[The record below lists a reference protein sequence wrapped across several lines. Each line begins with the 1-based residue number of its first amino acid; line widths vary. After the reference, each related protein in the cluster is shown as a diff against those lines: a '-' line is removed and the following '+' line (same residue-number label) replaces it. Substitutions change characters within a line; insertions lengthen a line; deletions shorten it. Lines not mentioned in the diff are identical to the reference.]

1 MQQPVSHSTN
11 LPITARAAPDS
22 RTRARR
28 RARDRRSVLQSM
40 FFRPD
45 GEVTQEQGQAVA
57 RILLAAF
64 GTLLFYAARQFGH
77 GDQPFL
83 LALAYMLAS
92 FFYLSFVSRNKDGY
106 LWRRYAVI
114 LLDIA
119 VATYLTAYFTTAGV
133 AFYPL
138 FLWVMIGN
146 GIRYG
151 ERCMQFA
158 TLFGLL
164 GFSGAMAT
172 NGYLWNSPGTYIG
185 LMFGLVLM
193 PKFFL
198 VMIDRLAEA
207 NIELKEKKE
216 QAEFMATHD
225 VLTGLPNRAYL
236 YTRMEQTLAHAR
248 RTGKQVA
255 VAFIDL
261 DSFKSINDSFG
272 HEYGDFLLCQV
283 ADAMKGVLR
292 ASDTV
297 SRLGGDEFVV
307 VIEESENEGRVG
319 RVIQRLFSCVGRYYT
334 IGEYETYV
342 TWSCG
347 VVIYPRDGDDVHNL
361 LKHADTAMYA
371 AKSQGPNR
379 FAFYDADMSAQVGE
393 QLALRDDLR
402 LAMDRG
408 QLEVYY
414 QPIIDAQSGRI
425 RSAEALLRWN
435 HPEKGIL
442 SPSHFIEVAEQ
453 SGLINPIG
461 DWVLQQ
467 ALQMLASW
475 RLGGCSDVTV
485 HVNVSAHQ
493 LKQEGFVEN
502 VQALLRAARLPSQAL
517 ELEMT
522 ESALIEHST
531 RTSGLLAALKKI
543 GVKIALDDFGTGFS
557 SLSYLKTL
565 PVDTIKID
573 KSFIDDLPAAGRDG
587 ALVESI
593 LTLGA
598 RLGNNIVA
606 EGVETRAQIDW
617 LVSHGCRYLQGYH
630 FSKPVPLDRFLTL
643 VTSTFEIPAVLGK
656 PYSPER
662 LGMLATNMR

>member
-1 MQQPVSHSTN
+1 
-11 LPITARAAPDS
+11 
-22 RTRARR
+22 
-28 RARDRRSVLQSM
+28 
-40 FFRPD
+40 
-45 GEVTQEQGQAVA
+45 
-57 RILLAAF
+57 
-64 GTLLFYAARQFGH
+64 
-77 GDQPFL
+77 
-83 LALAYMLAS
+83 
-92 FFYLSFVSRNKDGY
+92 
-106 LWRRYAVI
+106 
-114 LLDIA
+114 
-119 VATYLTAYFTTAGV
+119 
-133 AFYPL
+133 
-138 FLWVMIGN
+138 
-146 GIRYG
+146 
-151 ERCMQFA
+151 
-158 TLFGLL
+158 
-164 GFSGAMAT
+164 
-172 NGYLWNSPGTYIG
+172 
-185 LMFGLVLM
+185 VLM

-207 NIELKEKKE
+207 NIELKAKKE

-371 AKSQGPNR
+371 AKSQGPNH

-402 LAMDRG
+402 LALDRG
-408 QLEVYY
+408 QLEVFY
-414 QPIIDAQSGRI
+414 QPIVDARSGLI
-425 RSAEALLRWN
+425 HSAEALLRWN

-442 SPSHFIEVAEQ
+442 SPSHFIEVAEH

-475 RLGGCSDVTV
+475 RLEGHSDVTV

-502 VQALLRAARLPSQAL
+502 LQALLRAAGLPSLAL

-522 ESALIEHST
+522 ESALIEDST

-557 SLSYLKTL
+557 SLSYLKSL

-593 LTLGA
+593 LTLGE

-606 EGVETRAQIDW
+606 EGVETRQQLDW

-630 FSKPVPLDRFLTL
+630 FSKPVPLDRFMTL
-643 VTSTFEIPAVLGK
+643 IDARFEIPAVLGN
-656 PYSPER
+656 PYRPQC
-662 LGMLATNMR
+662 LGVLATNMR